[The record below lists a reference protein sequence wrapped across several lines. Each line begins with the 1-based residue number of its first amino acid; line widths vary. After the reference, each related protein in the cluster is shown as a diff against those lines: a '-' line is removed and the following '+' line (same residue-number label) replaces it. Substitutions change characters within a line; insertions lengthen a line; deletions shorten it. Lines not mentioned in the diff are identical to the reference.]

1 MRNRARALCLL
12 ASCGE
17 HAPVEVEAVADRV
30 LPVAHRQSG
39 NLDESFLA
47 VGTAVPTF
55 AGAYF
60 GEGGELV
67 IRLTNLADSTRA
79 LAEMQ
84 QLLLDR
90 VRVDPRSMSE
100 ARKREAVLPRR
111 WRMEEASHSFAEL
124 YQVRS
129 QLFVSAFQDDDVVS
143 LDIDERHGKVVIGV
157 TSMAAES
164 RVQSARATS
173 LTKAL
178 VEFRTVSAPSLT
190 NSTTLYNRHRPIT
203 GGYQIGPSGCTT
215 TIGARRGSEQLV
227 LTNSHCSA
235 TPWSLDG
242 GSIRQNNS
250 GNAPFF
256 GVEVSDPSTYSCGT
270 LFQPRQCRRADVT
283 AYTATGVD
291 LFPTDT
297 LGWAPGL
304 IARTMFGVAGV
315 WQTSGSLEID
325 SLSPYWNVIAEV
337 EYPLWNEAL
346 HKVGMATGWTFGSVY
361 ETCQDVRLSSH
372 GRPVIVCADKANL
385 NLEQGDSG
393 SPIFAMF
400 GGLPNT
406 VAFYGIAFAE
416 QGGASGVFS
425 NFGQMK
431 QDLGSNLQTF

>member
-1 MRNRARALCLL
+1 MQVKVGRAYKYARGCETVRALSFSLCLL

-60 GEGGELV
+60 GDGGELV
-67 IRLTNLADSTRA
+67 IRLTKLADSTRA

-100 ARKREAVLPRR
+100 AQKREAVLPRR
-111 WRMEEASHSFAEL
+111 WRMEEASYSFAEL

-129 QLFVSAFQDDDVVS
+129 ELFVSAFQDDDVVS

-173 LTKAL
+173 LAKAL
-178 VEFRTVSAPSLT
+178 VVFRSVSAPSLT

-242 GSIRQNNS
+242 GSIRQNN
-250 GNAPFF
+250 
-256 GVEVSDPSTYSCGT
+256 
-270 LFQPRQCRRADVT
+270 
-283 AYTATGVD
+283 
-291 LFPTDT
+291 
-297 LGWAPGL
+297 
-304 IARTMFGVAGV
+304 
-315 WQTSGSLEID
+315 
-325 SLSPYWNVIAEV
+325 
-337 EYPLWNEAL
+337 
-346 HKVGMATGWTFGSVY
+346 
-361 ETCQDVRLSSH
+361 
-372 GRPVIVCADKANL
+372 
-385 NLEQGDSG
+385 LEQGDSG